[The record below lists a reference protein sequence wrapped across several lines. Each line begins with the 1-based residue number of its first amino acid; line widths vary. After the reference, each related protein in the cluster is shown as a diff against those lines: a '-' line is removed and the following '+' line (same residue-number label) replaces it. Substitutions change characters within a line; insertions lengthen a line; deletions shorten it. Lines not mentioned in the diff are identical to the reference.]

1 MIASATI
8 QNLGNIAAADL
19 SGLSKI
25 NLVIGEN
32 DTGKTMLLKALYVLS
47 RSLEEF
53 QKGKD
58 PRSYKEVLADKLYWT
73 FQVEKIGEL
82 VSKDRREGFELNAV
96 IDDQSVRFGFSQSAK
111 KSIASVSES
120 VSHRS
125 KNSIFLPAKEVLGLF
140 SVIKKSRGI
149 DNEFGFDD
157 TYYDLVKALEKDS
170 RQGNNF
176 RDFAEGKRLLKG
188 LVKGRME
195 YKNGEWSFE
204 KGKMKIPI
212 HSTAEGIKK
221 IAILDRLLSNRYITP
236 GSIIYIDEPESVLHP
251 KAIVQFLDII
261 TLLANRGIQV
271 FMATHSYF
279 VLKKMLLVARE
290 NDMDIPVFSMANGT
304 ATRYNLKDGMPENP
318 IVDTSIELYEQELDM
333 ELS

>member
-1 MIASATI
+1 MIASVSI
-8 QNLGNIAAADL
+8 QNLGNIADADL
-19 SGLSKI
+19 SDLANI

-47 RSLEEF
+47 RSLEEYR
-53 QKGKD
+53 KGKD
-58 PRSYKEVLADKLYWT
+58 PRSYKEVLADKVYWT

-82 VSKDRREGFELNAV
+82 VSKDRDDAFELKAV
-96 IDDQSVRFGFSQSAK
+96 IDEKQIRFGFSQSAK
-111 KSIASVSES
+111 RSIASVSND
-120 VSHRS
+120 VKHRTS
-125 KNSIFLPAKEVLGLF
+125 NSIFLPAKEVLGLF

-176 RDFAEGKRLLKG
+176 RNFVEGKRLLKG

-195 YKNGEWSFE
+195 YKGGVWSFK
-204 KGKMKIPI
+204 KGQMKIPI

-251 KAIVQFLDII
+251 KAIVEFLDII

-279 VLKKMLLVARE
+279 VMKKMLIVARE
-290 NDMDIPVFSMANGT
+290 NNMDIPVFSMAEGT
-304 ATRYNLKDGMPENP
+304 ATRYNLRDGMPDNP
-318 IVDTSIELYEQELDM
+318 IVDTSIALYEQELDM